1 MIRALLPLGR
11 TTPRSRLAF
20 ALAIAPGLVALLPG
34 TAAAEDATPREQDA
48 HADRVVLA
56 PTAFV
61 HPAGTVYASTYDLFI
76 YQVGYALTD
85 TAEVT
90 VTASLPIEDTIV
102 PVDLSLKV
110 GLLEQGPVRV
120 AALGS
125 ASGIWGLDQGNF
137 VVGRAGA
144 VAQLCLDDAC
154 QTSASAGADVAL
166 AGADSIVLTGAGVIW
181 RVAPGLSFL
190 AEGDTVV
197 PLGRDAGKAN
207 AITGWAGV
215 RLPHRS
221 WALDLT
227 LGKAAGIRPAL
238 PLLVFTCRFLP

>member
-1 MIRALLPLGR
+1 VLLAR
-11 TTPRSRLAF
+11 TAQAQETPQ
-20 ALAIAPGLVALLPG
+20 
-34 TAAAEDATPREQDA
+34 DATPASTATATPLREQDA

-61 HPAGTVYASTYDLFI
+61 HPAGTVYASTYDAFI
-76 YQVGYALTD
+76 YQLGYALTD
-85 TAEVT
+85 AAQVT
-90 VTASLPIEDTIV
+90 VTASPPIENTIV
-102 PVDLSLKV
+102 PVDVSLKV
-110 GLLEQGPVRV
+110 AVVQKGPVRV

-144 VAQLCLDDAC
+144 VAQVCLDDAC
-154 QTSASAGADVAL
+154 TSSASAGGSVAL
-166 AGADSIVLTGAGVIW
+166 AGADTIALTGAGLVW
-181 RVAPGLSFL
+181 RVAPWLSLL

-197 PLGRDAGKAN
+197 PFGRDAGRAN
-207 AITGWAGV
+207 AILGWAGV

-227 LGKAAGIRPAL
+227 LGKSTGIRPAI